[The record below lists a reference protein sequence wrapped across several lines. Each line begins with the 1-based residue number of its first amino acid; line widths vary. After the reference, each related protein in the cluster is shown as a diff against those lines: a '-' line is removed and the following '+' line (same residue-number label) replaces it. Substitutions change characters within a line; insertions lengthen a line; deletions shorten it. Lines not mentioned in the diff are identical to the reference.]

1 MSSAAP
7 EGSLTR
13 ANPPPPIELISGSV
27 TATAA
32 AAATAASAAL
42 PPARYV
48 SAAASAAYGVP
59 AAAAKVGFGPVVSI
73 IGYDTP
79 VSTLAERVRILSE
92 VSGGR
97 RFNSAT
103 DAEILKADVADS
115 YFHRTMQILRAR
127 GLEDTPVH
135 AELAYK
141 TSDPGEWFV
150 VAGLDEVAYLLDGV
164 DVDARAVPEGTI
176 CRPHEPILT
185 LSGPYGAFAEQE
197 TAILGLLCQA
207 SGVATGAA
215 RCRLAAGEKPVV
227 SFGARRMH
235 PAVTPMIERA
245 AYLGGCD
252 MVAVDLIVGRLGIPA
267 TGTTPH
273 ALVLILGST
282 EEAARA
288 FDEVVEPGVP
298 RTIII
303 DTFDDEKFGALI
315 AARAIP
321 DSIYAIRM
329 DTPGN
334 RRGDFLDLMREV
346 RWELDRNGFEHVKI
360 FGSGGIDVDY
370 ILHLNPVC
378 DAYGVGGAIADA
390 PMVDY
395 SMDIVEVGGEDRSKR
410 GKRGGRK
417 QFLELEDGS
426 HFVTPA
432 GGDIPLGA
440 KDLLTPI
447 EELYASGSDIPAI
460 RGRVLAQLSTGRYA
474 LREAAR

>member
-1 MSSAAP
+1 MP
-7 EGSLTR
+7 SLKRYGKRYEDRFPAGAGRTVKDLV
-13 ANPPPPIELISGSV
+13 ALELSGACLCPPIGL
-27 TATAA
+27 
-32 AAATAASAAL
+32 L
-42 PPARYV
+42 
-48 SAAASAAYGVP
+48 
-59 AAAAKVGFGPVVSI
+59 
-73 IGYDTP
+73 IGYDTQAG
-79 VSTLAERVRILSE
+79 TLPERVSILGE
-92 VSGGR
+92 ERSGGR

-115 YFHRTMQILRAR
+115 YFHRTMRILRTR

-141 TSDPGEWFV
+141 TSDPDEWFV
-150 VAGLDEVAYLLDGV
+150 VAGLDEVAYLLDEV

-176 CRPHEPILT
+176 CRPHEPVLT
-185 LSGPYGAFAEQE
+185 LSGPYGAFAEHE

-215 RCRLAAGEKPVV
+215 RCRLAAGEKPVI

-252 MVAVDLIVGRLGIPA
+252 MVAVDLAVERLGIPA

-273 ALVLILGST
+273 ALVLVLGST
-282 EEAARA
+282 AEAARA
-288 FDEVVEPGVP
+288 FDEIMEPEVP

-303 DTFDDEKFGALI
+303 DTFDDEKFGALL

-321 DSIYAIRM
+321 DSISAIRM

-360 FGSGGIDVDY
+360 FASGGIDVEY

-390 PMVDY
+390 PMIDY
-395 SMDIVEVGGEDRSKR
+395 SLDIVEVDGEDRSKR

-417 QFLELEDGS
+417 RLLELKDGRRS
-426 HFVTPA
+426 ILPETDPVPEGATDA
-432 GGDIPLGA
+432 LSPLR
-440 KDLLTPI
+440 
-447 EELYASGSDIPAI
+447 ELYSSPPDIGAL
-460 RGRVLAQLSTGRYA
+460 RQRVLDQLGIGDFE
-474 LREAAR
+474 L

>member
-1 MSSAAP
+1 V
-7 EGSLTR
+7 
-13 ANPPPPIELISGSV
+13 SV
-27 TATAA
+27 
-32 AAATAASAAL
+32 
-42 PPARYV
+42 
-48 SAAASAAYGVP
+48 
-59 AAAAKVGFGPVVSI
+59 

-79 VSTLAERVRILSE
+79 AGTLAERVRILSE
-92 VSGGR
+92 ESSGDR

-141 TSDPGEWFV
+141 TSDPHEWFV
-150 VAGLDEVAYLLDGV
+150 VAGLDEVAYLLDGLE
-164 DVDARAVPEGTI
+164 VDARAVPEGTI

-207 SGVATGAA
+207 SGIATGAA
-215 RCRLAAGEKPVV
+215 RCRIAAGEKPVV

-235 PAVTPMIERA
+235 PAITPMIERA

-252 MVAVDLIVGRLGIPA
+252 MVAVDLAVERLGIPA

-273 ALVLILGST
+273 ALVLVLGST
-282 EEAARA
+282 AEAARA
-288 FDEVVEPGVP
+288 FDEIMEPEVP

-303 DTFDDEKFGALI
+303 DTFDDEKFGALL

-360 FGSGGIDVDY
+360 FASGGIDVEY
-370 ILHLNPVC
+370 ILHLNPIC

-390 PMVDY
+390 PMIDY
-395 SMDIVEVGGEDRSKR
+395 SLDLVEVNGEDRSKR

-417 QFLELEDGS
+417 RLLELKDGRR
-426 HFVTPA
+426 TILPA
-432 GGDIPLGA
+432 SRPAPEGASDVLSPLQ
-440 KDLLTPI
+440 
-447 EELYASGSDIPAI
+447 ELYSSPPDIGAL
-460 RGRVLAQLSTGRYA
+460 RQRVLEQLGTGDFE
-474 LREAAR
+474 L

>member
-1 MSSAAP
+1 MSEES
-7 EGSLTR
+7 
-13 ANPPPPIELISGSV
+13 SG
-27 TATAA
+27 A
-32 AAATAASAAL
+32 
-42 PPARYV
+42 
-48 SAAASAAYGVP
+48 
-59 AAAAKVGFGPVVSI
+59 
-73 IGYDTP
+73 
-79 VSTLAERVRILSE
+79 
-92 VSGGR
+92 R

-103 DAEILKADVADS
+103 DAEILRADVADS
-115 YFHRTMQILRAR
+115 YFHRTMHILRAR

-141 TSDPGEWFV
+141 TSDPHKWFV

-185 LSGPYGAFAEQE
+185 LSGPYGAFAEHE

-215 RCRLAAGEKPVV
+215 RCRLAAGEKPVI

-252 MVAVDLIVGRLGIPA
+252 MVAVDLAVERLGIPA

-282 EEAARA
+282 AEAARA
-288 FDEVVEPGVP
+288 FDEVMEPEVP

-303 DTFDDEKFGALI
+303 DTFEDEKFGALI
-315 AARAIP
+315 AARAIR

-360 FGSGGIDVDY
+360 FASGGIDVEY

-390 PMVDY
+390 PMIDY
-395 SMDIVEVGGEDRSKR
+395 SLDLVEVNGEDRSKR

-417 QFLELEDGS
+417 RLLELNNGKRTILPES
-426 HFVTPA
+426 TPA
-432 GGDIPLGA
+432 PEGATDVLCPLR
-440 KDLLTPI
+440 
-447 EELYASGSDIPAI
+447 ELYSYPPDIGAL
-460 RGRVLAQLSTGRYA
+460 RQRVLDQLGTGEFD
-474 LREAAR
+474 L

>member
-1 MSSAAP
+1 M
-7 EGSLTR
+7 LTSR
-13 ANPPPPIELISGSV
+13 AQHSRGRP
-27 TATAA
+27 
-32 AAATAASAAL
+32 
-42 PPARYV
+42 
-48 SAAASAAYGVP
+48 
-59 AAAAKVGFGPVVSI
+59 
-73 IGYDTP
+73 IGYDTLAD
-79 VSTLAERVRILSE
+79 TLAERVSILSE
-92 VSGGR
+92 ESGGGR

-103 DAEILKADVADS
+103 DAEILNAEVADS
-115 YFHRTMQILRAR
+115 YFHRTMQVLRAR

-141 TSDPGEWFV
+141 TSDPDEWFV
-150 VAGLDEVAYLLDGV
+150 AAGLDEVAYLLDDV

-176 CRPHEPILT
+176 CRPHEPVLT
-185 LSGPYGAFAEQE
+185 LSGPYGAFAEHE

-235 PAVTPMIERA
+235 PAITPMIERS

-252 MVAVDLIVGRLGIPA
+252 MVAVDLAVERLGIPA

-288 FDEVVEPGVP
+288 FDEVIEPRVP

-303 DTFDDEKFGALI
+303 DTFDDEKFGALV

-321 DSIYAIRM
+321 DSISAIRM

-346 RWELDRNGFEHVKI
+346 RWELDRNGFERVKI
-360 FGSGGIDVDY
+360 FASGGIDVEY

-390 PMVDY
+390 PMIDY
-395 SMDIVEVGGEDRSKR
+395 SLDIVEVDGEDRSKR

-417 QFLELEDGS
+417 RLLELEDGS
-426 HFVTPA
+426 HLTLPA
-432 GGDIPLGA
+432 NAPVPEGARDLLVPLG
-440 KDLLTPI
+440 
-447 EELYASGSDIPAI
+447 ELGSPDVSVL
-460 RGRVLAQLSTGRYA
+460 RERVLQQLSG
-474 LREAAR
+474 EAYTL

>member
-1 MSSAAP
+1 
-7 EGSLTR
+7 
-13 ANPPPPIELISGSV
+13 V
-27 TATAA
+27 T
-32 AAATAASAAL
+32 L
-42 PPARYV
+42 
-48 SAAASAAYGVP
+48 
-59 AAAAKVGFGPVVSI
+59 

-79 VSTLAERVRILSE
+79 VGTLAERVRILSE
-92 VSGGR
+92 DSTGVGGR

-103 DAEILKADVADS
+103 DAEILNADVADS
-115 YFHRTMQILRAR
+115 YFHRTMEILRAR
-127 GLEDTPVH
+127 GLADTPVH

-141 TSDPGEWFV
+141 TSDPDDWFV
-150 VAGLDEVAYLLDGV
+150 VAGLDEIAYLLDGV
-164 DVDARAVPEGTI
+164 DVEVRAVPEGTI
-176 CRPHEPILT
+176 CRPQEPILT
-185 LSGPYGAFAEQE
+185 LSGPYSAFGEHE

-215 RCRLAAGEKPVV
+215 RCRLAAGERPVI

-252 MVAVDLIVGRLGIPA
+252 MVAVDLAVERLGIPA

-273 ALVLILGST
+273 ALVLVLGST
-282 EEAARA
+282 AEAASA
-288 FDEVVEPGVP
+288 FDEVMAPEVP

-303 DTFDDEKFGALI
+303 DTFDDEKFGALL

-321 DSIYAIRM
+321 DSISAIRM

-360 FGSGGIDVDY
+360 FASGGIDVEY
-370 ILHLNPVC
+370 ILHLNPIC

-390 PMVDY
+390 PMIDY
-395 SMDIVEVGGEDRSKR
+395 SLDIVEVDGEDRSKR

-417 QFLELEDGS
+417 RLLELEDGGREILPEA
-426 HFVTPA
+426 TPA
-432 GGDIPLGA
+432 PEGATDVLSPLQDLYSPPPETGA
-440 KDLLTPI
+440 L
-447 EELYASGSDIPAI
+447 
-460 RGRVLAQLSTGRYA
+460 RQRVLDQLGTGDFE
-474 LREAAR
+474 L

>member
-1 MSSAAP
+1 
-7 EGSLTR
+7 
-13 ANPPPPIELISGSV
+13 
-27 TATAA
+27 
-32 AAATAASAAL
+32 
-42 PPARYV
+42 
-48 SAAASAAYGVP
+48 
-59 AAAAKVGFGPVVSI
+59 
-73 IGYDTP
+73 
-79 VSTLAERVRILSE
+79 LSE
-92 VSGGR
+92 GRSGGR

-127 GLEDTPVH
+127 GLADTPVH

-141 TSDPGEWFV
+141 TSDSDAWFV

-176 CRPHEPILT
+176 CRPHEPVLT
-185 LSGPYGAFAEQE
+185 LSGPYGAFAEHE

-215 RCRLAAGEKPVV
+215 RCRLAAGEKPVI

-235 PAVTPMIERA
+235 PAVSPMIERA

-252 MVAVDLIVGRLGIPA
+252 MVAVDLAVERLGIPA

-273 ALVLILGST
+273 ALVLVLGST
-282 EEAARA
+282 AEAARA
-288 FDEVVEPGVP
+288 FDEIMQPEVP

-303 DTFDDEKFGALI
+303 DTFDDEKFGALL

-321 DSIYAIRM
+321 DSISAIRM

-346 RWELDRNGFEHVKI
+346 RWELDRHGFEHVKI
-360 FGSGGIDVDY
+360 FASGGIDVEY

-390 PMVDY
+390 PMIDY
-395 SMDIVEVGGEDRSKR
+395 SLDIVEVNGEDRSKR

-417 QFLELEDGS
+417 RLLELKDGRR
-426 HFVTPA
+426 VILPETTPVHE
-432 GGDIPLGA
+432 GA
-440 KDLLTPI
+440 TDVLISLR
-447 EELYASGSDIPAI
+447 ELYSSPPDIGAL
-460 RGRVLAQLSTGRYA
+460 RQRVLDQLGTRDFD
-474 LREAAR
+474 L

>member
-1 MSSAAP
+1 
-7 EGSLTR
+7 
-13 ANPPPPIELISGSV
+13 
-27 TATAA
+27 
-32 AAATAASAAL
+32 
-42 PPARYV
+42 
-48 SAAASAAYGVP
+48 
-59 AAAAKVGFGPVVSI
+59 
-73 IGYDTP
+73 
-79 VSTLAERVRILSE
+79 VRILSE
-92 VSGGR
+92 ERRGGG

-103 DAEILKADVADS
+103 DAEILRADVADS

-141 TSDPGEWFV
+141 TSDPDAWFV

-164 DVDARAVPEGTI
+164 EVDARAVPEGTI
-176 CRPHEPILT
+176 CRPNEPVLT
-185 LSGPYGAFAEQE
+185 LSGPYGAFAEHE

-207 SGVATGAA
+207 SGIATGAA

-235 PAVTPMIERA
+235 PAITPMIERA

-252 MVAVDLIVGRLGIPA
+252 MVAVDLVVERLGIPA

-273 ALVLILGST
+273 ALVLVLGST
-282 EEAARA
+282 AEAARA
-288 FDEVVEPGVP
+288 FDEIMEPGVP

-321 DSIYAIRM
+321 DSISAIRM

-346 RWELDRNGFEHVKI
+346 RWELDRNDFEHVRI
-360 FGSGGIDVDY
+360 FASGGIDVEY

-390 PMVDY
+390 PMIDY
-395 SMDIVEVGGEDRSKR
+395 SLDIVEVNGEDRSKR

-417 QFLELEDGS
+417 RLLKLEDGTRTILPETIS
-426 HFVTPA
+426 PPEGASDVLS
-432 GGDIPLGA
+432 PLR
-440 KDLLTPI
+440 
-447 EELYASGSDIPAI
+447 ELYSSPPDIGAL
-460 RGRVLAQLSTGRYA
+460 RQRVLDQLGTGDFE
-474 LREAAR
+474 L

>member
-1 MSSAAP
+1 MS
-7 EGSLTR
+7 EGR
-13 ANPPPPIELISGSV
+13 
-27 TATAA
+27 
-32 AAATAASAAL
+32 
-42 PPARYV
+42 
-48 SAAASAAYGVP
+48 
-59 AAAAKVGFGPVVSI
+59 
-73 IGYDTP
+73 
-79 VSTLAERVRILSE
+79 
-92 VSGGR
+92 SGGR

-141 TSDPGEWFV
+141 TSDPHEWFV

-164 DVDARAVPEGTI
+164 EVDARAVPEGTI
-176 CRPHEPILT
+176 CRPHEPVLT
-185 LSGPYGAFAEQE
+185 LSGPYGAFAEHE

-215 RCRLAAGEKPVV
+215 RCRLAAGEKPVI

-252 MVAVDLIVGRLGIPA
+252 MVAVDLAVERLGIPA

-282 EEAARA
+282 AEAARA
-288 FDEVVEPGVP
+288 FDEVMQPEVP

-303 DTFDDEKFGALI
+303 DTFDDEKFGALL

-360 FGSGGIDVDY
+360 FASGGIDVDY

-390 PMVDY
+390 PMIDY
-395 SMDIVEVGGEDRSKR
+395 SLDIVEVNGEDRSKR
-410 GKRGGRK
+410 GKRGGSKRLLK
-417 QFLELEDGS
+417 LKDGRR
-426 HFVTPA
+426 TILAATAPA
-432 GGDIPLGA
+432 PEGASDVLIPLR
-440 KDLLTPI
+440 DLYSSPP
-447 EELYASGSDIPAI
+447 DIA
-460 RGRVLAQLSTGRYA
+460 A
-474 LREAAR
+474 LRQRVIDQLGTGDFEL